1 MKVTATKW
9 EDIDVEVSEEQI
21 EILMCELL
29 KQDWNEH
36 KDAFGME
43 MPELLEAISIVYEAY
58 SGKPIDYL
66 GRLDG

>member
-29 KQDWNEH
+29 KQDWEEN
-36 KDAFGME
+36 KDAFGRA
-43 MPELLEAISIVYEAY
+43 MPELLDAISIVYEAY